1 MHTIPT
7 LEELVA
13 LRHPA
18 AKDSRRAEFLDAAR
32 RELAFMERY
41 GVWAAAK
48 DSDGYPR
55 RLQVCDDA
63 PAVLFGMGEAA
74 AACAQRTVA
83 IVGTRHC
90 TPYGADFT
98 RRLVADL
105 AEAVDGL
112 TIVSGLAYGID
123 IEAHRAAL
131 RAGVPTVAV
140 LAHGL
145 NTIYPAEHRTDATRI
160 VADGGALLTEYTS
173 QDATHRG
180 NFLARNRIVAALAD
194 VTVVVE
200 SDMRGGALSTARR
213 ARDYGRPV
221 MALPGRV
228 SDRYSAG
235 CLDLLVRGVAKPLR
249 DADDLIAALRWP
261 ASKKGAVQQ
270 ELAFD
275 TPVDSRFTP
284 VIELIKLHPEATVND
299 MCADL
304 GMDYATLSVLLFEM
318 EMADIIMPLPGGK
331 VALTAKSK

>member
-1 MHTIPT
+1 MNTLPT
-7 LEELVA
+7 PEELVT
-13 LRHPA
+13 LRHPD
-18 AKDSRRAEFLDAAR
+18 AKDAHRGELLEAAR

-41 GVWAAAK
+41 GVWAAAT
-48 DSDGYPR
+48 DSCTYPR

-74 AACAQRTVA
+74 AASAQRTVA

-105 AEAVDGL
+105 ADAVDGL
-112 TIVSGLAYGID
+112 TIISGLAYGID

-131 RAGVPTVAV
+131 RAGIPTVAV

-160 VADGGALLTEYTS
+160 VADGGALLTEYSS

-180 NFLARNRIVAALAD
+180 NFLARNRIIAALAD

-213 ARDYGRPV
+213 ACDFGRPV

-228 SDRYSAG
+228 SDRYSTG

-249 DADDLIAALRWP
+249 DAGDLIAALRWP
-261 ASKKGAVQQ
+261 SAKRCAVQQ

-275 TPVDSRFTP
+275 TPVDSRFAP
-284 VIELIKLHPEATVND
+284 VIELIKMRPDANVNE
-299 MCADL
+299 MCAEL

-331 VALTAKSK
+331 VALTTKTK